1 MIRMRRQGHLL
12 SQSKEDAAGMDPRH
26 DSYVSAPK
34 VMLGLFALFAVPL
47 SWPLAFIA
55 TWHLFPGVIDPLA
68 VGLEPFLYILAI
80 FWLLMANAGAILIA
94 KMFRLRRTNLLW
106 FSVAVGGTILL
117 NLALTVAGI
126 AEHLSMIGE
135 PGVIRPAS
143 VSDVINL
150 NALQS
155 WVESLLFFGVVTSL
169 TAGLFVLL
177 GGVALIRAPTVHH
190 SQ

>member
-1 MIRMRRQGHLL
+1 
-12 SQSKEDAAGMDPRH
+12 MDPRN
-26 DSYVSAPK
+26 DSYVSGRQ
-34 VMLGLFALFAVPL
+34 VTLGLFALCAVPL
-47 SWPLAFIA
+47 SWPLALIA
-55 TWHLFPGVIDPLA
+55 TWYLFPGVIDPLIA
-68 VGLEPFLYILAI
+68 GLQPLFILYILAI
-80 FWLLMANAGAILIA
+80 VWLLMANAGTILIA

-126 AEHLSMIGE
+126 AGRLSMIGE

-155 WVESLLFFGVVTSL
+155 WIEGLLFFAVVTSL
-169 TAGLFVLL
+169 TASLFVLL
-177 GGVALIRAPTVHH
+177 GGVALIRAPTVHPAK
-190 SQ
+190 